1 VKWNAS
7 GIDGRPGSPGN
18 MPMTVDPGAD
28 RGERRSCYSVRL
40 EGGLMCG
47 IVGVINRGGRSV
59 VPDLGNG
66 AHFLQHR
73 GPAYAGLFVF
83 DPVHRHVAI
92 EKGEGLADDIFKSLG
107 HLTGDVGIAHTRY
120 KTHGGGGID
129 NAQPFFDPFAAMA
142 IAHNGHITNVH
153 QVETELGGRGQS
165 LSASCDADAL
175 LRVLC
180 LWVEHFRRLDPD
192 SGEPEHVFK
201 AIAEVQQRVTGAY
214 SAVLAIQNGLFAF
227 RDPHGFRPMVLGR
240 RSRKDREGV
249 MIASETL
256 ALEQNGFTVEEHVP
270 HGAALYI
277 DRDLNIDERILV
289 QRDPRPCAFELIY
302 FADVE
307 SKMMGDSIRSFRW
320 RAGRTLAMHLI
331 EVAPEI
337 IPEIDLVVPIPHS
350 PIPGAEAFAQKLEK
364 DVNSAALQYA
374 TPVSKYRFGGRI
386 FMEETQEARD
396 EAAMLDFRVDAKAVE
411 GKNIFLVDDSIVR
424 GTNATRIVRAFRAA
438 GAKKIFFGT
447 LWPMV
452 IDSCFQW
459 INTPTQKELIGA
471 RFNGDTDEVRSE
483 LGVDALFYMPE
494 EVFVANVIKGAP
506 ACMACTNGKRAVKF
520 EHSGPVL
527 PPVA

>member
-1 VKWNAS
+1 
-7 GIDGRPGSPGN
+7 
-18 MPMTVDPGAD
+18 
-28 RGERRSCYSVRL
+28 
-40 EGGLMCG
+40 MCG
-47 IVGVINRGGRSV
+47 IVGVISKDGRSV
-59 VPDLGNG
+59 VLDLGNG

-83 DPVHRHVAI
+83 DPVHRQAAI
-92 EKGEGLADDIFKSLG
+92 EKGEGLADDIFKPLG
-107 HLTGDVGIAHTRY
+107 HLRGDVGIAHTRY
-120 KTHGGGGID
+120 KTHGGGGIT
-129 NAQPFFDPFAAMA
+129 NAQPFFDPMASLA

-153 QVETELGGRGQS
+153 QVEAELAGRGQA
-165 LSASCDADAL
+165 LASTCDADAL
-175 LRVLC
+175 LRVVA
-180 LWVEHFRRLDPD
+180 LWLEHFRRLDPGVAERD
-192 SGEPEHVFK
+192 LVFA
-201 AIAEVQQRVTGAY
+201 AIAEAQQRLTGAF
-214 SAVLAIQNGLFAF
+214 SAVLSTPNGLYAF

-240 RSRKDREGV
+240 RRQPGREAV
-249 MIASETL
+249 MVASETL
-256 ALEQNGFTVEEHVP
+256 ALEQNGFEVVEEVP
-270 HGAALYI
+270 HGAALVI
-277 DRDLNIDERILV
+277 DRELEIEERVLV

-307 SKMMGDSIRSFRW
+307 SRMMGDRIRSFRW

-331 EVAPEI
+331 ETAPELVA
-337 IPEIDLVVPIPHS
+337 EIDLVVPIPHS

-364 DVNSAALQYA
+364 EVESAALQYA

-411 GKNIFLVDDSIVR
+411 GRSIFLIDDSIVR
-424 GTNATRIVRAFRAA
+424 GTNASRIVRAFRAA
-438 GAKKIFFGT
+438 GAAKVFFGT

-452 IDSCFQW
+452 IDSCFQG

-471 RFNGDTDEVRSE
+471 RFNGDVEEVRAE

-494 EVFVANVIKGAP
+494 EVFVANVLKGAP

-527 PPVA
+527 PPQEA